1 MAGWLAGCDDGP
13 NIIVR
18 VRLIINRDLGTERN
32 RSIREPS
39 ECAVRE
45 TERPKERDR
54 EESVGRSRRRRIVYL
69 GAFQIHGEL
78 LHLLNFIH
86 YMVTIFFLKM
96 MVSSSKA
103 LRGDFKTIVM
113 RTKQEKCN

>member
-1 MAGWLAGCDDGP
+1 M
-13 NIIVR
+13 VR

-32 RSIREPS
+32 RSVRDGGDV
-39 ECAVRE
+39 CAGKE
-45 TERPKERDR
+45 MKQKQSDPTIERDG
-54 EESVGRSRRRRIVYL
+54 EESVGRSRRRRFVYL

-78 LHLLNFIH
+78 LHLFNFIH
-86 YMVTIFFLKM
+86 YMVTIFFFKKM